1 MEVDK
6 DSLIYDLDDLEE
18 EDMVVDCQR
27 DMLTNRWGEDYQQH
41 TLQEEPKVEDQSNV
55 YGCVLQKYSYTEI
68 FQERDGTIIFS
79 CQFYDPIADCMTT
92 FFGQ

>member
-41 TLQEEPKVEDQSNV
+41 TLQEEPKVEDQSYV
-55 YGCVLQKYSYTEI
+55 YGCVL
-68 FQERDGTIIFS
+68 
-79 CQFYDPIADCMTT
+79 
-92 FFGQ
+92 